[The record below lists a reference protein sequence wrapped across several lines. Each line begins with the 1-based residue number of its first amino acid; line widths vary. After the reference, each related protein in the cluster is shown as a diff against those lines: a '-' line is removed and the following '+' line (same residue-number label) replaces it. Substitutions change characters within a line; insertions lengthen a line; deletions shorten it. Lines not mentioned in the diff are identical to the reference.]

1 MKKILRRVKVF
12 NKIERRGASFSWRRD
27 VEKHRKL
34 IIKAMNV
41 ERQIQE
47 KLRHAWAILDK
58 MVTHIISVGG

>member
-12 NKIERRGASFSWRRD
+12 NKIERLGASYNWRRD

-47 KLRHAWAILDK
+47 KLRHKWAILDK
-58 MVTHIISVGG
+58 IVTHIISVGG